1 MGTGLDSNPI
11 KKRTVLYLKIYQAQ
25 GFVLKINKPGDE
37 TR

>member
-11 KKRTVLYLKIYQAQ
+11 KKRRALYLNIAQAQ